1 MKRVSLSEQRP
12 AALFAASASRPGSVA
27 WLAFLSL
34 AVFVMAVLLPTGM
47 QGQPPGK
54 EKNKQKAKQTAVRT
68 VTIATGLWHP
78 WSLAW
83 LPNGDMLVTERNGK
97 LRVVRDSR
105 LDSEPIAGVPPV
117 HSVRLSGLMEVL
129 PHPNFAQNHW
139 VYLTYTK
146 DVGPDLVATTLAR
159 GKLEGNRLTG
169 VKDIL
174 ICDAWAG
181 DGGSGSRLVWGRD
194 GMLYMTTGASNGN
207 AAQEPGSLR
216 GKILRLRDDGAAA
229 PGNPFEGRPGYKAEI
244 YSMGHRNQ
252 LGLAFNPVTGEL
264 WNNENGPNGGDEI
277 NVILPGRNY
286 GWPLVSLGRTYPGPW
301 QAKTSEPTHAGFE
314 PPIVYWMPSISVSG
328 LTFYTGDKLP
338 KWKGDLFVGG
348 LRYGEIPGTGR
359 LDRILFNEKMEELRR
374 ESLLTDLHQ
383 RIRDVKQ
390 GPDGFLYLATDE
402 INGAILRIEPK

>member
-1 MKRVSLSEQRP
+1 M
-12 AALFAASASRPGSVA
+12 AA
-27 WLAFLSL
+27 
-34 AVFVMAVLLPTGM
+34 LLPTGM
-47 QGQPPGK
+47 QGQPQGK

-264 WNNENGPNGGDEI
+264 WNNENGPYSGDEI
-277 NVILPGRNY
+277 NIIKPGGNY
-286 GWPLVSLGRTYPGPW
+286 GWPFVSYGRDYSGP
-301 QAKTSEPTHAGFE
+301 QIVSFREGMIG
-314 PPIVYWMPSISVSG
+314 PIVFWAPSIAPSG
-328 LTFYTGDKLP
+328 MAFYTGDRFP
-338 KWKGDLFVGG
+338 DWKNNVLVGAMLG
-348 LRYGEIPGTGR
+348 GAVQGSPHLE
-359 LDRILFNEKMEELRR
+359 RIIFNEKWDEVGRQ
-374 ESLLTDLHQ
+374 SLLTDMKQ
-383 RIRDVKQ
+383 RIRDVRQ
-390 GPDGFLYLATDE
+390 GSDGLVYVLTDE
-402 INGAILRIEPK
+402 ENGALIRLEPAQ